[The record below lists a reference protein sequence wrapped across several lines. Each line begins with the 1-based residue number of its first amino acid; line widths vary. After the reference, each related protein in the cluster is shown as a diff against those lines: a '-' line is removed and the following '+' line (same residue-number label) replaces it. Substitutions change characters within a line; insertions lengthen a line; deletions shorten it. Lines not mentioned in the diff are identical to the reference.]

1 MRTCL
6 STRLPKQHAVLLNV
20 FDNVASDYR
29 NHQIMILSKLVDIVK
44 ACGPS
49 LRFRSSQRSSVAF
62 SVQLMLNNTL
72 QKLGLLTGDW
82 PRFVQPCPEFV

>member
-1 MRTCL
+1 LWCWLQIPVVRACL

-44 ACGPS
+44 A
-49 LRFRSSQRSSVAF
+49 RSSFLSS
-62 SVQLMLNNTL
+62 
-72 QKLGLLTGDW
+72 
-82 PRFVQPCPEFV
+82 PC